1 MRAMADFIMRGRVQA
16 TLVVVG
22 CAALPLLFWLSA
34 AAGCLV
40 FLRRGFKDASGV
52 LVWALLP
59 ALAWWFFGEPRIL
72 LVLFGSL
79 GLAALL
85 RAGQSWNRVLLFSI
99 ALGLV
104 YGVALGSVF
113 REPIEFLA
121 KEIAKI
127 LPQMLDGLYQQL
139 KVEERARLEGMIA
152 PVLTGLIAALLQVV
166 SVLALMLGRYWQAV
180 LYNPGGF
187 GREFRAVRLPLLPAL
202 ALLVCMLVGP
212 NFGTGLAMLT
222 PMCSVPLVF
231 AGLAL
236 IHGLVAQG
244 RLAKFWLVGLYV
256 TLLLFMQLIYPLLV
270 VLAIVDSLIDFRGR
284 RASSDDADNGSA
296 NGEG

>member
-1 MRAMADFIMRGRVQA
+1 MRALADFIMRGRMQA

-34 AAGCLV
+34 AAACLV
-40 FLRRGFKDASGV
+40 YLRRGMSDAFGV

-59 ALAWWFFGEPRIL
+59 ALGWWYFGEPRTLMVL
-72 LVLFGSL
+72 LGAL

-85 RAGQSWNRVLLFSI
+85 RAGWAWNRVLLASI

-104 YGVALGSVF
+104 YGVLLGVVF
-113 REPIEFLA
+113 REPIEALA
-121 KEIAKI
+121 QALNER
-127 LPQMLDGLYQQL
+127 LPQMLGGLYQQMS
-139 KVEERARLEGMIA
+139 VEERANLGNLIA
-152 PVLTGLIAALLQVV
+152 PVLNGLIAALLQVV
-166 SVLALMLGRYWQAV
+166 SVAALMLGRYWQAA

-187 GREFRAVRLPLLPAL
+187 GSEFRAIRIPLWPAVLLL
-202 ALLVCMLVGP
+202 ACMLIGP
-212 NFGTGLAMLT
+212 NFGPQMAMLT
-222 PMCSVPLVF
+222 PLCSVPLVF

-236 IHGLVAQG
+236 MHGLVKAG
-244 RLAKFWLVGLYV
+244 KLGKFWLVGMYV
-256 TLLLFMQLIYPLLV
+256 TLVLFMQLIYPLLV

-284 RASSDDADNGSA
+284 IGPKGTDSDSA

>member
-1 MRAMADFIMRGRVQA
+1 MRALADFIMRGRMQA

-34 AAGCLV
+34 AAACLV
-40 FLRRGFKDASGV
+40 YLRRGMSDAIGV

-59 ALAWWFFGEPRIL
+59 ALVWWYFGEPRTLMVL
-72 LVLFGSL
+72 LGAL

-85 RAGQSWNRVLLFSI
+85 RAGWAWNRVLLASI

-104 YGVALGSVF
+104 YGVLLGVVF
-113 REPIEFLA
+113 REPIEALA
-121 KEIAKI
+121 QALNER
-127 LPQMLDGLYQQL
+127 LPQMLGGLYQQVS
-139 KVEERARLEGMIA
+139 VEERANLGNLIA
-152 PVLTGLIAALLQVV
+152 PVLNGLIAALLQVV
-166 SVLALMLGRYWQAV
+166 SIAALLLGRYWQAA

-187 GREFRAVRLPLLPAL
+187 GSEFRAIRIPLWPAVLLL
-202 ALLVCMLVGP
+202 ACMLIGP
-212 NFGTGLAMLT
+212 NFGPQMAMLT
-222 PMCSVPLVF
+222 PLCSVPLVF

-236 IHGLVAQG
+236 MHGLVKAG
-244 RLAKFWLVGLYV
+244 KLGKFWLVGMYV
-256 TLLLFMQLIYPLLV
+256 TLVLFMQLIYPLLV

-284 RASSDDADNGSA
+284 IGPKGTDSDSA

>member
-1 MRAMADFIMRGRVQA
+1 MRALADFIMRGRVQA

-34 AAGCLV
+34 AAGSLV
-40 FLRRGFKDASGV
+40 FLRRGFKDASGI
-52 LVWALLP
+52 LAWALLP
-59 ALAWWFFGEPRIL
+59 ALAWWFFGEPRTLMVL
-72 LVLFGSL
+72 LGTL

-85 RAGQSWNRVLLFSI
+85 RVGQSWNRVLLFSI
-99 ALGLV
+99 AVGLV
-104 YGVALGSVF
+104 YGVVLGSVF
-113 REPIEFLA
+113 REPIEALA
-121 KEIAKI
+121 GALEKA

-139 KVEERARLEGMIA
+139 SVEERARLGSLIA
-152 PVLTGLIAALLQVV
+152 PVLNGLIAALLQAV

-187 GREFRAVRLPLLPAL
+187 GREFQAVRLPLVPAL
-202 ALLVCMLVGP
+202 VLLVLMLVGP
-212 NFGTGLAMLT
+212 NFGPELAMLT
-222 PMCSVPLVF
+222 PLCSVPLMF

-236 IHGLVAQG
+236 MHGLVAQG
-244 RLAKFWLVGLYV
+244 RLGKFWLVGMYV
-256 TLLLFMQLIYPLLV
+256 TLLLFMQLTYPLLV

-284 RASSDDADNGSA
+284 KAPPKGADNDSA

>member
-1 MRAMADFIMRGRVQA
+1 MRALADFIMRGRMQA

-34 AAGCLV
+34 AAACLV
-40 FLRRGFKDASGV
+40 YLRRGMSDAFGV

-59 ALAWWFFGEPRIL
+59 ALAWWYFGEPRTLMVL
-72 LVLFGSL
+72 LGAL

-85 RAGQSWNRVLLFSI
+85 RAGWAWNRVLLASI

-104 YGVALGSVF
+104 YGVLLGVVF
-113 REPIEFLA
+113 REPIEALA
-121 KEIAKI
+121 QALNER
-127 LPQMLDGLYQQL
+127 LPQMLGGLYQQMS
-139 KVEERARLEGMIA
+139 VEERANLGNLIA
-152 PVLTGLIAALLQVV
+152 PVLNGLIAALLQVV
-166 SVLALMLGRYWQAV
+166 SVAALMLGRYWQAA

-187 GREFRAVRLPLLPAL
+187 GSEFRAIRIPLWPAVLLL
-202 ALLVCMLVGP
+202 ACMLIGP
-212 NFGTGLAMLT
+212 NFGPQMAMLT
-222 PMCSVPLVF
+222 PLCSVPLVF

-236 IHGLVAQG
+236 MHGLVKASKLG
-244 RLAKFWLVGLYV
+244 KFWLVGMYV
-256 TLLLFMQLIYPLLV
+256 TLVLFMQLIYPLLV

-284 RASSDDADNGSA
+284 IGPKGTDSDSA

>member
-1 MRAMADFIMRGRVQA
+1 MRALADFIMRGRMQA

-34 AAGCLV
+34 AAACLV
-40 FLRRGFKDASGV
+40 YLRRGMSDAIGV

-59 ALAWWFFGEPRIL
+59 ALVWWYFGEPRTLMVL
-72 LVLFGSL
+72 LGAL

-85 RAGQSWNRVLLFSI
+85 RAGWAWNRVLLASI

-104 YGVALGSVF
+104 YGVLLGVVF
-113 REPIEFLA
+113 REPIEALA
-121 KEIAKI
+121 QALNER
-127 LPQMLDGLYQQL
+127 LPQMLGGLYQQMS
-139 KVEERARLEGMIA
+139 VEERANLGSLIA
-152 PVLTGLIAALLQVV
+152 PVLNGLIAALLQVV
-166 SVLALMLGRYWQAV
+166 SVAALILGRYWQAA

-187 GREFRAVRLPLLPAL
+187 GSEFRAIRIPLWPAVLLL
-202 ALLVCMLVGP
+202 ACMLIGP
-212 NFGTGLAMLT
+212 NFGPQMAMLT
-222 PMCSVPLVF
+222 PLCSVPLVF

-236 IHGLVAQG
+236 MHGLVKAG
-244 RLAKFWLVGLYV
+244 KLGKFWLVGMYV
-256 TLLLFMQLIYPLLV
+256 TLVLFMQLIYPLLV

-284 RASSDDADNGSA
+284 IGPKGTDSDSA

>member
-113 REPIEFLA
+113 REPVEFLA